1 MSIQTTNMLIVTV
14 PDELG
19 EGYNIKTHPTDK
31 SLVMLDLN
39 KGNYKLEYLK
49 KALEEIEKFNK
60 KDESKP
66 EENQDYAGIHS
77 P

>member
-1 MSIQTTNMLIVTV
+1 MLIVTV
-14 PDELG
+14 PDEMG

-49 KALEEIEKFNK
+49 KALEEIEKFNGK
-60 KDESKP
+60 GAKENDEHLEGVHVP
-66 EENQDYAGIHS
+66 
-77 P
+77 

>member
-1 MSIQTTNMLIVTV
+1 MSILTTNMLIVTV

-31 SLVMLDLN
+31 SLVMLDLS

-60 KDESKP
+60 TGAKENDEHLEGVHLP
-66 EENQDYAGIHS
+66 
-77 P
+77 